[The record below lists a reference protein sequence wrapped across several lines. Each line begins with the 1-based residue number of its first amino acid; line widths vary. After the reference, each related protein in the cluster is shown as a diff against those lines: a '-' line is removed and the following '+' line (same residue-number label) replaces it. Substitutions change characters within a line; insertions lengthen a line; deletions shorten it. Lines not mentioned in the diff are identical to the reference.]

1 MVDPSSSS
9 IERGINHKP
18 TTSPETIPVNAP
30 DKVKAPGTKK
40 TSFVDPAQ
48 LDDSLQELD
57 EAVASIAAETSSLH
71 HLSSCR
77 ASQATTANDGES
89 QMSGIDST
97 LFDQETNFVID
108 NMEKV
113 ARGFIPS
120 IARSSDSRRSRA
132 SSRSSRR
139 GPRGLSLERLISETI
154 LKTASSGME
163 HAHFSLQSVDSETS
177 SQAILKDLKQTK
189 TVLALE
195 TATSSGSGSV
205 DSGQPPTA
213 QVVATVQEPSRS
225 KRASAFLLPH
235 IETEDDEPSLLP
247 PEWEPDWSAAAEQH
261 PPHHPLPDPP
271 ALNKSSCTEETDP
284 ETPNTSA
291 IEKPSQEPDAPLY
304 SRSFFDEGVPINN
317 SFPQPTEHRFDT
329 TVPEEIVKDWSPFEE
344 SPTDEKTKAEIH
356 FDTPRSMESPSSI
369 VKFIDHQ
376 LPNTSFSNDEWAPWL
391 TNQASF

>member
-9 IERGINHKP
+9 NERGINQKP
-18 TTSPETIPVNAP
+18 TTSPETIPVDAP
-30 DKVKAPGTKK
+30 DKVKASGTKK
-40 TSFVDPAQ
+40 TTFVDPAL

-57 EAVASIAAETSSLH
+57 ETVASIAAETSSLH

-77 ASQATTANDGES
+77 ASQATTTNDGES
-89 QMSGIDST
+89 QLSGIDSA

-139 GPRGLSLERLISETI
+139 PRGLSLERLISETI

-177 SQAILKDLKQTK
+177 SHAILKDLSQTK
-189 TVLALE
+189 TVIALE

-213 QVVATVQEPSRS
+213 QVVVTVQEPTRS
-225 KRASAFLLPH
+225 KRDFAFLLPH

-247 PEWEPDWSAAAEQH
+247 PEWEPDWSAAAE
-261 PPHHPLPDPP
+261 PHQPRHPLPDPP
-271 ALNKSSCTEETDP
+271 ALNKSSCTEETGP

-291 IEKPSQEPDAPLY
+291 IERPTQEPDAPLY
-304 SRSFFDEGVPINN
+304 SKSFFDEDDTINN
-317 SFPQPTEHRFDT
+317 SFPQSMEHRFDT

-376 LPNTSFSNDEWAPWL
+376 LPNTSFSNDEWGPWL
-391 TNQASF
+391 TDQASF